1 MVYKEEE
8 KMTIERW
15 RHTTYDGIVTEAT
28 ITGDGENYRVDSST
42 EPSLFNTYKSYT
54 WARKS
59 LEKYGFE
66 LVETK
71 IILGA

>member
-1 MVYKEEE
+1 
-8 KMTIERW
+8 MTIERW
-15 RHTTYDGIVTEAT
+15 RHTTYDGAVTEAT
-28 ITGDGENYRVDSST
+28 ITGDGENYKVDSST
-42 EPSLFNTYKSYT
+42 EPSLFNIYKSYT